1 MKPSRRFLA
10 FCVVG
15 TIGLGVD
22 LAVLY
27 GSAPLLG
34 WYGGRVV
41 SFIAAATATWHFNR
55 RYTFRDALQHSGAGV
70 LRQYLHYLASMLCG
84 AAINYGLY
92 VLVLN
97 FIPVPHAAALG
108 VALGSLGG
116 LAVNFATARYLVFRR
131 AGPGPRST

>member
-15 TIGLGVD
+15 TIGLVVD

-27 GSAPLLG
+27 AAAPLLG
-34 WYGGRVV
+34 WYGGRVL
-41 SFIAAATATWHFNR
+41 SFLAAATTTWYFNR
-55 RYTFRDALQHSGAGV
+55 RFTFHDAEQHTGGGV
-70 LRQYLHYLASMLCG
+70 LRQYLHYLASMLGG
-84 AAINYGLY
+84 AAINYGIY
-92 VLVLN
+92 VLALN
-97 FIPVPHAAALG
+97 FIPLPHAAALG

-131 AGPGPRST
+131 AEPGAGPG